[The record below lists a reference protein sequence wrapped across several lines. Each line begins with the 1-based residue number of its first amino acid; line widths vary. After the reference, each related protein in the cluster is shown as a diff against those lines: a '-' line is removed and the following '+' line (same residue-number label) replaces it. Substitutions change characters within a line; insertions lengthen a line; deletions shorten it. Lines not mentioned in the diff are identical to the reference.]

1 MTGPGQGARL
11 LLTVFLAAWVM
22 VYCYSLFGLP
32 ALFAARAAVGGLD
45 LSQAVHFLGWQGV
58 AAVIA
63 FAVNG
68 VSRLWPRGSSTR
80 QLGGLP
86 LLLALLLVA
95 VLAAMVLRDSL
106 R

>member
-1 MTGPGQGARL
+1 M
-11 LLTVFLAAWVM
+11 LTVFLAAWVM
-22 VYCYSLFGLP
+22 AYGYSLFGLP
-32 ALFAARAAVGGLD
+32 AFFAARASVGALD
-45 LSQAVHFLGWQGV
+45 LSQALHFLGWQGI

-68 VSRLWPRGSSTR
+68 VSKLWPRGSSAR

-95 VLAAMVLRDSL
+95 VLAALVLQDSL
-106 R
+106 A